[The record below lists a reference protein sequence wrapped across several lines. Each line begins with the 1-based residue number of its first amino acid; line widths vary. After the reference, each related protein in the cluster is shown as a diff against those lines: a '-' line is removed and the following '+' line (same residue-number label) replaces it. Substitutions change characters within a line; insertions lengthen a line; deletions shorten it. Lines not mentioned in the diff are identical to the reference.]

1 MNTAGFLQRIF
12 GGCRQHK
19 QQWFIRR
26 ASKKLKLD
34 DTQQN
39 QLTAFIDQFQRDRG
53 DIEQTRNNSLNR
65 VLSLLLQTGSD
76 ENTTAR
82 EQLKSVMQDSLLS
95 MQQSVNSMVDNFA
108 DFIDNLNPQQR
119 QQLYQ
124 YVGHQSHRHCYH

>member
-53 DIEQTRNNSLNR
+53 DIEQTRNNSRNR

-76 ENTTAR
+76 EKKQIANSLNLYYRTA
-82 EQLKSVMQDSLLS
+82 
-95 MQQSVNSMVDNFA
+95 
-108 DFIDNLNPQQR
+108 
-119 QQLYQ
+119 
-124 YVGHQSHRHCYH
+124 CYRCSSR